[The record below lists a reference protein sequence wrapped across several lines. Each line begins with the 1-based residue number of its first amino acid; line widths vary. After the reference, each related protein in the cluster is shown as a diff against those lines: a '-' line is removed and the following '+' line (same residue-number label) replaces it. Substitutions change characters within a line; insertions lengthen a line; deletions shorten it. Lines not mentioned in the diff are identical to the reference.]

1 MNILSTQSLI
11 HNLTWRYAVKQF
23 DPSKVIS
30 AYDWSALED
39 ALVLSP
45 SSFGLQ
51 PWKFIV
57 VADPSIREQL
67 KAASWGQ
74 SQVTDC
80 SHHVVFAIPT
90 QFGEADVD
98 RFLVRTAEVRNSTVE
113 AASGYRNVM
122 LGFLTKAKSEGW
134 LQEWMTRQVYIA
146 LGNFMTSAAQIGI
159 DTCPMEG
166 MDPAQYDNI
175 LGLPAKGLKTVVACA
190 AGYRASS
197 DKYATLAK
205 VRYAKKDI
213 IEHI

>member
-1 MNILSTQSLI
+1 MTHIDPEHLL
-11 HNLTWRYAVKQF
+11 HNLNWRYAVKQF
-23 DPSKVIS
+23 DSSKVIS

-57 VADPSIREQL
+57 VADPAIREQL

-90 QFGEADVD
+90 SFGETDVD
-98 RFLVRTAEVRNSTVE
+98 RFIERTAEMRKSSLE
-113 AASGYRNVM
+113 SASGYRNVM
-122 LGFLTKAKSEGW
+122 IGFLAKAKTEGW
-134 LQEWMTRQVYIA
+134 LQEWMIRQVYIA
-146 LGNFMTSAAQIGI
+146 LGNFMTSAAQIGV

-166 MDPAQYDNI
+166 MDPAQYDSI
-175 LGLPAKGLKTVVACA
+175 LGLSAKGLKTVVACA
-190 AGYRASS
+190 AGYRNAA

-205 VRYAKKDI
+205 VRYAKQELI
-213 IEHI
+213 LHV